1 MDRTSVAGICVLG
14 ACLAGGAATDGYYWP
29 NGWYH
34 HLNPWETVRYW
45 ERDCVPGD
53 GGVAYFTGTQAGNIV
68 FTTDVALGGLDFG
81 QVQLY
86 MWNGA
91 DYPTVR
97 ANGGA
102 PS

>member
-14 ACLAGGAATDGYYWP
+14 VCLAGGAATDGYYWP

-53 GGVAYFTGTQAGNIV
+53 GGVAYFMGTQAGNIV
-68 FTTDVALGGLDFG
+68 FTTDVALGGG
-81 QVQLY
+81 STS
-86 MWNGA
+86 GRSSS
-91 DYPTVR
+91 TR
-97 ANGGA
+97 GTA
-102 PS
+102 PSIRPCGRRAAR